1 MGKYD
6 FEDTMERWV
15 KEHPREHG
23 LALVVNE
30 LRREYLCTNEEGY
43 NVEPCPCEDYEGCL
57 AKPFIQA
64 IRLLEAA
71 GRVGGELKDGLQWL
85 YVVRDGMTFTGL
97 DIENFESFCMAL
109 NTMLSALP
117 D

>member
-43 NVEPCPCEDYEGCL
+43 NIEPCPCEDYEGCL

-64 IRLLEAA
+64 ILLLEAA
-71 GRVGGELKDGLQWL
+71 GKVDKKKAIEALDGIF
-85 YVVRDGMTFTGL
+85 VFAAIHGITTPDPDVIAAMDM
-97 DIENFESFCMAL
+97 IK
-109 NTMLSALP
+109 ALP